1 MRFLFFRKK
10 DAPRQGVLWQL
21 KTHDREH
28 LKTKHCHQCV
38 LLRIENIWRKFSW
51 RGSLCLLK
59 AVYFELLS
67 SQLPSRTEICDFR
80 SHLGT
85 HTHTHTHTPPSASPF
100 LPITAS
106 PYVPVFL
113 PDYLTKNTIN
123 KIFNKTL
130 LSIQFKFI
138 CEWQCKLYSAF
149 HDTNRCKAALQ
160 KMSTLYLGVG

>member
-85 HTHTHTHTPPSASPF
+85 HTHTHTHTHHLLRLPSF
-100 LPITAS
+100 LLLRLLMFLFFFLITLQKILS
-106 PYVPVFL
+106 IKS
-113 PDYLTKNTIN
+113 LTKHYYQFNSNLFVNDNVNCIALFTIQIVA
-123 KIFNKTL
+123 K
-130 LSIQFKFI
+130 Q
-138 CEWQCKLYSAF
+138 LYRKCL
-149 HDTNRCKAALQ
+149 HHI
-160 KMSTLYLGVG
+160 